1 VASGHLHAAGVEVE
15 QGLAETRAGA
25 PEEAA
30 GLLHLRAQVLWHEG
44 RAAEAVEAAES
55 CAEAAHQVGD
65 ADLLARGRDLAA
77 LARAAAGR
85 PLPPPDDGTTP
96 EDWRRQD
103 RTPEHPVDV
112 HLVLWDRDL
121 LGDRGRAEVERAAS
135 LLLERARHRG
145 ASETAASALL
155 GRGTAALAAGRLDVA
170 EASVREALDLFRRTG
185 SALGEALALERLGTI
200 LTVRGRL
207 EPGLDAIAA
216 GVVTAERGLLRRH
229 ALTRLHAAEARN
241 RLAAGALYA
250 AEDAAREA
258 SASAALHGECVA
270 CDAAFRPEVIRVAL
284 ARGRIGE
291 AETEAAQ
298 LEEIARR
305 QGGRGLGA
313 LARLSRARVLAAQGR
328 ATEALAAL
336 GEARSALVAAGL
348 ELEAGRCVRLA
359 SRLGLAAGGADD
371 DPRDLALAEGDA

>member
-1 VASGHLHAAGVEVE
+1 
-15 QGLAETRAGA
+15 
-25 PEEAA
+25 
-30 GLLHLRAQVLWHEG
+30 
-44 RAAEAVEAAES
+44 
-55 CAEAAHQVGD
+55 
-65 ADLLARGRDLAA
+65 
-77 LARAAAGR
+77 
-85 PLPPPDDGTTP
+85 
-96 EDWRRQD
+96 
-103 RTPEHPVDV
+103 V

-145 ASETAASALL
+145 AGETAASALL
-155 GRGTAALAAGRLDVA
+155 GRGTAALAAGRLDLA
-170 EASVREALDLFRRTG
+170 EASVREALGLFRKTG

-207 EPGLDAIAA
+207 EPGLEAISA

-284 ARGRIGE
+284 ARGRIAE
-291 AETEAAQ
+291 AETESSQ
-298 LEEIARR
+298 LEVIARHH
-305 QGGRGLGA
+305 GGRGLGA

-328 ATEALAAL
+328 ATDALAAL
-336 GEARSALVAAGL
+336 GEARADLVATGL

-359 SRLGLAAGGADD
+359 SRLGLAGGGPGADD
-371 DPRDLALAEGDA
+371 DEGPPAFAEGDA